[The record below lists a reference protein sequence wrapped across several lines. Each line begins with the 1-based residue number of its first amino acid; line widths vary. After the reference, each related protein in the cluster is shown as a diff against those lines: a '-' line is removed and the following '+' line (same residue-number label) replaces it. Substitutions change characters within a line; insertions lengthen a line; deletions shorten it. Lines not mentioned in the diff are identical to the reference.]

1 MITSDPIKLFESWLD
16 EAKSS
21 NMVKEPTAM
30 ALATAS
36 RNGKPSVRIV
46 LLKSYDKR
54 GFAFFTNMK
63 SRKGKELKANPYAS
77 LCFYWMPLLRQVRI
91 YGKITGVSK
100 KEADKYFASRSRESQ
115 IGAWASE
122 QSKVLSSREEL
133 EKLYKEFEGKFKGR
147 KIPRPPH
154 WSGFRLV
161 PDQIEFWEECP
172 HRLHDR
178 TLYTKKSG
186 KWKISKLFP

>member
-1 MITSDPIKLFESWLD
+1 MIITDPIKLFESWLD

-21 NMVKEPTAM
+21 NIIKEPTAM
-30 ALATAS
+30 ALATAT
-36 RNGKPSVRIV
+36 RKGKPSVRIV
-46 LLKSYDKR
+46 LAKAYDKR

-63 SRKGKELKANPYAS
+63 SRKGRELKKNPNAS
-77 LCFYWMPLLRQVRI
+77 LCFYWMPLLKQVRI
-91 YGKITGVSK
+91 YGKITKVGK

-115 IGAWASE
+115 IGAWASA
-122 QSKVLSSREEL
+122 QSEKLSSRKKL
-133 EKLYKEFEGKFKGR
+133 EDLYKQFEKKFEGKE
-147 KIPRPPH
+147 ITRPPH
-154 WSGFRLV
+154 WSGYRLI
-161 PDQIEFWEECP
+161 PNEIEFWEECP

>member
-1 MITSDPIKLFESWLD
+1 MIITDPIKLFSSWLD

-21 NMVKEPTAM
+21 SIIKEPTAT
-30 ALATAS
+30 ALATAT
-36 RNGKPSVRIV
+36 RKGKPSVRIV
-46 LLKSYDKR
+46 LVKDYDKR

-63 SRKGKELKANPYAS
+63 SRKGRELKKNPNAS
-77 LCFYWMPLLRQVRI
+77 LCFYWMPLLKQVRI
-91 YGKITGVSK
+91 YGKIVGVSK

-115 IGAWASE
+115 IGAWASA
-122 QSKVLSSREEL
+122 QSEKLSSRKEL
-133 EKLYKEFEGKFKGR
+133 EDLYKKFESKFKG
-147 KIPRPPH
+147 KKVPRPPH
-154 WSGFRLV
+154 WSGYRLI
-161 PDQIEFWEECP
+161 PDEIEFWEECP